1 MESKKNKPRR
11 EPSHSTQFVLIGII
25 VLLVILLVTL
35 IAKFAA
41 IKALFWLD

>member
-1 MESKKNKPRR
+1 METKKNKLRR

-25 VLLVILLVTL
+25 VLLVVLLVIF

-41 IKALFWLD
+41 IKALFWLE